1 MFYFALVLLLCG
13 LITIGVA
20 YLLPKQR
27 GDFVGYDSQ
36 QQNVYGP
43 PRRPPSFRYTFW
55 SGIAIILAGA
65 ACLLVSSLVVVSTK
79 NVGVETTFGKPSGEL
94 PNGLHLKWPWE
105 KVTEMDAA
113 IQTDTYVKEH
123 CFQVR
128 IANQQTACVHI
139 NFQWRINPLAAQ
151 ALFRD
156 YRTFEHV
163 REALVTRRLTAVVNE
178 QLADYNPLNSV
189 SGTVLP
195 PGEKRNPTLAEIAKG
210 VNAQMTEEIGGS
222 KGSIEVL
229 STIIPLIT
237 FDSETQGRINQLQ
250 QQVALTRVAQQ
261 SQKTAEAQALANK
274 KLAASVSNA
283 PNVLV
288 SHCINILETM
298 VKNGQAVP
306 AGFSCWPGGGVAG
319 IIAAP
324 AGSK

>member
-1 MFYFALVLLLCG
+1 MF
-13 LITIGVA
+13 
-20 YLLPKQR
+20 
-27 GDFVGYDSQ
+27 
-36 QQNVYGP
+36 
-43 PRRPPSFRYTFW
+43 
-55 SGIAIILAGA
+55 GIAIFLLLVGALILGIGFFIPRKAVRTSDGTVVQVPRSEERWTKITGFVILGLA
-65 ACLLVSSLVVVSTK
+65 ICMLIVSSLVQVSTK

-113 IQTDTYVKEH
+113 IQTDTYVKDH

-139 NFQWRINPLAAQ
+139 NFQWRINPAAAQ
-151 ALFRD
+151 QLFRD

-189 SGTVLP
+189 SGTTLP

-210 VNAQMTEEIGGS
+210 VNAQMAEEIGG
-222 KGSIEVL
+222 KNGSIEVL

-237 FDSETQGRINQLQ
+237 FDQETQGRINQLQ

-261 SQKTAEAQALANK
+261 SQKTAEAQATANK

-288 SHCINILETM
+288 SHCYNILETM

-306 AGFSCWPGGGVAG
+306 AGFSCWPGNG
-319 IIAAP
+319 IAAVI
-324 AGSK
+324 AGSSGK